1 MFKKAAALILFA
13 GLSLQAQAEQLTVV
27 SFGGL
32 NKQAQEKA
40 FYAPFS
46 QANKVNIEA
55 GEFNGE
61 MAKVKAMVETGQVS
75 WDVVEV
81 ESPEL
86 VRGCSE
92 GMFEPL
98 DWSKLG
104 DKKQFVQTAVSECG
118 AGIFIWSTV
127 LAYDSTKLSKAPT
140 GWTDFW
146 DVKTYPGKRALR
158 KSAKFTLEF
167 ALLADGVKPG
177 DLYTVLSTPE
187 GVDRAFKKLDELK
200 PNIQWWEA
208 GAQPMQW
215 LVSGD
220 VVMTS
225 AYNGRVTAAQKE
237 GHPFNMVWAGSLY
250 DLDSW
255 AIVKGSK
262 NKALAE
268 KFIAFANRAE
278 NQKVFAET
286 IPYGPTNTATLAQI
300 SDAVRPSL
308 PTAPNNLKG
317 ARGVDTEFWIEH
329 GEELEQRFNAWAA
342 N

>member
-1 MFKKAAALILFA
+1 MFKKIAVLALMAGAA
-13 GLSLQAQAEQLTVV
+13 SQVQAQQLTVV

-40 FYAPFS
+40 FYQPFS
-46 QANKVNIEA
+46 KANNIDIEA

-61 MAKVKAMVETGQVS
+61 MAKIKAMVETGQVG

-92 GMFEPL
+92 GLFEPL

-104 DKKQFVQTAVSECG
+104 DKKQMIESAASECG

-127 LAYDSTKLSKAPT
+127 LAYDSTKLAKAPA
-140 GWTDFW
+140 GWADFW

-158 KSAKFTLEF
+158 KSAKFTLEI
-167 ALLADGVKPG
+167 ALLADGVPQG
-177 DLYTVLSTPE
+177 QLYTVLATPE

-200 PNIQWWEA
+200 ANIQWWEA

-237 GHPFNMVWAGSLY
+237 GHPFSIVWNGSLY
-250 DLDSW
+250 DMDSW

-268 KFIAFANRAE
+268 KYIAFANRPE

-286 IPYGPTNTATLAQI
+286 IPYGPTNILAITQI
-300 SDAVRPSL
+300 DPKVRGDL
-308 PTAPNNLKG
+308 PTAPANLKG
-317 ARGVDTEFWIEH
+317 ARSVDTDFWIEH

-342 N
+342 Q

>member
-13 GLSLQAQAEQLTVV
+13 GLASQAQAQQLTVV

-40 FYAPFS
+40 FYTPFS
-46 QANKVNIEA
+46 QANNVTIEA

-104 DKKQFVQTAVSECG
+104 DKSQFVDTAISECG

-140 GWTDFW
+140 GWADFW

-177 DLYTVLSTPE
+177 DLYSVLSTPE

-237 GHPFNMVWAGSLY
+237 GHPFNIVWGGSLY

-286 IPYGPTNTATLAQI
+286 IPYGPTNTTALTQI
-300 SDAVRPSL
+300 SAAVRPSL

>member
-1 MFKKAAALILFA
+1 MFKKIAVIALMA
-13 GLSLQAQAEQLTVV
+13 GVASQVQAQQLTVV

-40 FYAPFS
+40 FYQPFS
-46 QANKVNIEA
+46 KAHNVDIEA

-61 MAKVKAMVETGQVS
+61 MAKIKAMVETGQVG

-92 GMFEPL
+92 GLFEPL

-104 DKKQFVQTAVSECG
+104 DKKQLVDTAVSECG

-127 LAYDSTKLSKAPT
+127 LAYDSKKLAKAPT
-140 GWTDFW
+140 GWADFW

-158 KSAKFTLEF
+158 KSAKFTLEI
-167 ALLADGVKPG
+167 ALLADGVSQG
-177 DLYTVLSTPE
+177 QLYSVLETPE
-187 GVDRAFKKLDELK
+187 GVDRAFKKLDEIK
-200 PNIQWWEA
+200 SSIQWWEA

-237 GHPFNMVWAGSLY
+237 GHPFSIVWNGSLY
-250 DLDSW
+250 DLDNW

-268 KFIAFANRAE
+268 QFIAFANRAE

-286 IPYGPTNTATLAQI
+286 IPYGPTNTQAIAQI
-300 SDAVRPSL
+300 DPKVRPDL
-308 PTAPNNLKG
+308 PTAPANLKG

>member
-1 MFKKAAALILFA
+1 MFKKIAALVLMA
-13 GLSLQAQAEQLTVV
+13 GVASQVQAQQLTVV

-32 NKQAQEKA
+32 GKQAQEKA
-40 FYAPFS
+40 FYQPFS
-46 QANKVNIEA
+46 KSNKVDIVA

-61 MAKVKAMVETGQVS
+61 MAKIKAMVETGQVG

-81 ESPEL
+81 ESSEL

-92 GMFEPL
+92 GLFEPL
-98 DWSKLG
+98 DWSKIG
-104 DKKQFVQTAVSECG
+104 DKKQFVDSAVNECG

-127 LAYDSTKLSKAPT
+127 LAYDSKKLAKAPT

-158 KSAKFTLEF
+158 KTAKFTLEI
-167 ALLADGVKPG
+167 ALLADGVSPG
-177 DLYTVLSTPE
+177 QLYNVLGTPE
-187 GVDRAFKKLDELK
+187 GVDRAFKKLDQIK
-200 PNIQWWEA
+200 SSIQWWEA

-237 GHPFNMVWAGSLY
+237 GHPFSIVWSGSLY

-268 KFIAFANRAE
+268 QFIGFASRPE

-286 IPYGPTNTATLAQI
+286 IPYGPTNMSAIAQI
-300 SDAVRPSL
+300 DPKVRPDL
-308 PTAPNNLKG
+308 PTAPENLKG
-317 ARGVDTEFWIEH
+317 ARGVDTDFWIEH
-329 GEELEQRFNAWAA
+329 GEELEQRFNAWAS